1 MRQIVV
7 SRCRTDCNG
16 SEVEPVEISLA
27 TLWGFNTM
35 ERQFIN
41 RFISKGDEV
50 MLAEVILRLLTF
62 DGVVFIPN
70 YSKLSW
76 IALSPFL

>member
-16 SEVEPVEISLA
+16 SEVEPVA
-27 TLWGFNTM
+27 MLWLFSVRGFSM

-41 RFISKGDEV
+41 RFISMDDEV

>member
-1 MRQIVV
+1 
-7 SRCRTDCNG
+7 
-16 SEVEPVEISLA
+16 
-27 TLWGFNTM
+27 M

-41 RFISKGDEV
+41 RFISMDDEV

-76 IALSPFL
+76 IARSPFL

>member
-1 MRQIVV
+1 M
-7 SRCRTDCNG
+7 
-16 SEVEPVEISLA
+16 
-27 TLWGFNTM
+27 
-35 ERQFIN
+35 
-41 RFISKGDEV
+41 GDEV

-76 IALSPFL
+76 IALSPFCDLRRPKMPILNKQARYLDEGEEY